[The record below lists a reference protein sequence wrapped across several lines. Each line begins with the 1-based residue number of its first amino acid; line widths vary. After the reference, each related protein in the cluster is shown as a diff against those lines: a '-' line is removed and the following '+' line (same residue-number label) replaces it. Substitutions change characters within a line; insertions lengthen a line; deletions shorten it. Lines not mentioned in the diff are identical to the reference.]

1 MSHLSVITS
10 DGEACA
16 SIRYELKTSITTTH
30 VMIRTKILLLAA
42 TLTTIAANAAL
53 QPGLLGRYHQMPGSL
68 EDFPNLPAGQK
79 PTLERNDKQ
88 INFVSTLEA
97 FPGTKLMDNF
107 YVNWTGVI
115 RIPKDGEYTF
125 HLESD
130 DGSRLFIDGKSV
142 VDHGGTH
149 DLTEMSGHAKLKA
162 GDHDLKVEFFDAEED
177 AGCILSWETTGKARE
192 VVPASALFHQAA
204 GGEAG
209 LLAEYYRTPEGSEE
223 FPDFPASKAP
233 DLKRVDKDI
242 NFASTQDDWPGTPF
256 KEFFYIRWTGTIRV
270 PAEGK
275 YTFFLVSDDG
285 SRLFIDGKQ
294 ILDNGGAHAMEEVS
308 GNLQLTAGDHTLKV
322 EFFEK
327 DIDAGCVFL
336 WQSDKIEKQ
345 VVPTGVLF
353 R

>member
-1 MSHLSVITS
+1 MNS
-10 DGEACA
+10 
-16 SIRYELKTSITTTH
+16 YELNISLATIH
-30 VMIRTKILLLAA
+30 VMIRITILLLAA
-42 TLTTIAANAAL
+42 TLVTVAANAAL
-53 QPGLLGRYHQMPGSL
+53 QPGLLGRYYQMSGYL

-79 PTLERNDKQ
+79 PALERTDQQ
-88 INFVSTLEA
+88 INFASTLDA
-97 FPGTKLMDNF
+97 FPGTKLRDNF

-115 RIPKDGEYTF
+115 RVPKDGEYTF
-125 HLESD
+125 YLESD
-130 DGSRLFIDGKSV
+130 DGSRLFIDGKPI

-149 DLTEMSGHAKLKA
+149 DMTEMSGRVTLKA

-177 AGCILSWETTGKARE
+177 AGCILSWEIAGRSRE
-192 VVPASALFHQAA
+192 VVPASALFHQAN

-242 NFASTQDDWPGTPF
+242 NFASTQDDWPGTSY
-256 KEFFYIRWTGTIRV
+256 KDFFYVRWTGTIRI
-270 PAEGK
+270 PADGK
-275 YTFFLVSDDG
+275 YTFFFVSDDG

-294 ILDNGGAHAMEEVS
+294 VLDNGGAHAMEEVS
-308 GNLQLTAGDHTLKV
+308 GNAQLTAGDHTLKI
-322 EFFEK
+322 EYFEK

-345 VVPTGVLF
+345 IVPAAVLF
-353 R
+353 H